1 MFADRERETS
11 ISLREYFSE
20 NTKVK
25 PREREKEKDG
35 EDRRWFLALGIIAS
49 GSESLTKAPN
59 GGEGAG
65 LTSTGAECRL

>member
-1 MFADRERETS
+1 MFVERETS

-20 NTKVK
+20 NTVK
-25 PREREKEKDG
+25 PREKERDG

-49 GSESLTKAPN
+49 GSAAKSLTKAPN

-65 LTSTGAECRL
+65 LTPTEAECRL